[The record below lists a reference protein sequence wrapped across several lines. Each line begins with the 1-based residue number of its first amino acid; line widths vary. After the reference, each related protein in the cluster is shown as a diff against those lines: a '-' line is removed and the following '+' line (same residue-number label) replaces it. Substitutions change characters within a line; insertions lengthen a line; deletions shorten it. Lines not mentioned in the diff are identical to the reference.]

1 MHILIAPDSYKGSLT
16 ARQVCDILAQALLT
30 HPGVTVA
37 TLPLSDGGEGF
48 GTCCVDACK
57 GDILYTNAVDLYGNA
72 IQAPLYTWGDT
83 ALIECAATCA
93 LQTKKD
99 IMAASSYGVG
109 MQLKNAIDLG
119 FHHFIIGLG
128 GSGMCDG
135 GAGALAALGVAF
147 YDRNGTAIPHPT
159 GGDLQRIERLQIP
172 SDFQHC
178 VKCMHFTYACD
189 VTNPYTGENGAAAV
203 FGPQKGA
210 TPAQVQLLNNG
221 MAHLA
226 ALLPNAVR
234 ALPGA
239 GAAGGLYINSFLMSR
254 RKTEFG
260 LYGVLGG
267 STQSGFD
274 LLAALADLDSAIA
287 GADLVITGEGRT
299 DRQTLMGKLPYR
311 VAQRAKKLG
320 KRCVVISGDGDG
332 TLVGDKVITLTDKDT
347 PPRAAI
353 AHAAALLAEKADL
366 LLQ

>member
-30 HPGVTVA
+30 HPGMTVA

-57 GDILYTNAVDLYGNA
+57 GTILYTNAVDLYGNT

-147 YDRNGTAIPHPT
+147 YDRNGTSVPHPT

-172 SDFQHC
+172 ADFQNR
-178 VKCMHFTYACD
+178 VKGMHFTYACD

-203 FGPQKGA
+203 FGPQKV
-210 TPAQVQLLNNG
+210 PL
-221 MAHLA
+221 
-226 ALLPNAVR
+226 
-234 ALPGA
+234 
-239 GAAGGLYINSFLMSR
+239 R
-254 RKTEFG
+254 RK
-260 LYGVLGG
+260 YN
-267 STQSGFD
+267 
-274 LLAALADLDSAIA
+274 
-287 GADLVITGEGRT
+287 
-299 DRQTLMGKLPYR
+299 
-311 VAQRAKKLG
+311 
-320 KRCVVISGDGDG
+320 C
-332 TLVGDKVITLTDKDT
+332 
-347 PPRAAI
+347 
-353 AHAAALLAEKADL
+353 
-366 LLQ
+366 

>member
-30 HPGVTVA
+30 HPGVTVT

-57 GDILYTNAVDLYGNA
+57 GNILYTNAVDLYGVA
-72 IQAPLYTWGDT
+72 LQAPLYTWGDT

-99 IMAASSYGVG
+99 IMAASSCGVG
-109 MQLKNAIDLG
+109 MQLKSAIDLG
-119 FHHFIIGLG
+119 FHHLIIGLG

-135 GAGALAALGVAF
+135 GAGALAALGVEF
-147 YDRNGTAIPHPT
+147 YDRNNASIPHPT
-159 GGDLQRIERLQIP
+159 GVDLQRIARLQIP
-172 SDFQHC
+172 VDLQNAIKGLS
-178 VKCMHFTYACD
+178 FTYACD

-203 FGPQKGA
+203 FSPQKGA
-210 TPAQVQLLNNG
+210 TPTQVQLLNTG
-221 MAHLA
+221 MERLTT
-226 ALLPNAVR
+226 LLPNDVA
-234 ALPGA
+234 ALSGA
-239 GAAGGLYINSFLMSR
+239 GAAGGLCG
-254 RKTEFG
+254 G

-267 STQSGFD
+267 TTQSGFD
-274 LLAALADLDSAIA
+274 LLAELADLDRAIA
-287 GADLVITGEGRT
+287 EAELVVTGEGRT

-311 VAQRAKKLG
+311 VALRAKKLG

-332 TLVGDKVITLTDKDT
+332 TLVGDKVITLTDPQT
-347 PPRAAI
+347 PSKVAI
-353 AHAAALLAEKADL
+353 ENAAALLAEKADL

>member
-48 GTCCVDACK
+48 GTCCVDACN
-57 GDILYTNAVDLYGNA
+57 GDILYTNAVDLYGNT

-109 MQLKNAIDLG
+109 MQLKSAIDLG

-147 YDRNGTAIPHPT
+147 YERNGTSIPHPT

-172 SDFQHC
+172 ADFQQC
-178 VKCMHFTYACD
+178 VKGMHFTYACD

-203 FGPQKGA
+203 FGPQKGHHSGA
-210 TPAQVQLLNNG
+210 STTAKQRYGAPG
-221 MAHLA
+221 G
-226 ALLPNAVR
+226 AV
-234 ALPGA
+234 A
-239 GAAGGLYINSFLMSR
+239 
-254 RKTEFG
+254 
-260 LYGVLGG
+260 
-267 STQSGFD
+267 
-274 LLAALADLDSAIA
+274 
-287 GADLVITGEGRT
+287 
-299 DRQTLMGKLPYR
+299 
-311 VAQRAKKLG
+311 
-320 KRCVVISGDGDG
+320 
-332 TLVGDKVITLTDKDT
+332 
-347 PPRAAI
+347 
-353 AHAAALLAEKADL
+353 
-366 LLQ
+366 

>member
-210 TPAQVQLLNNG
+210 TAKQRYG
-221 MAHLA
+221 A
-226 ALLPNAVR
+226 
-234 ALPGA
+234 PGGSVA
-239 GAAGGLYINSFLMSR
+239 ECCPCFARCRCSR
-254 RKTEFG
+254 RT
-260 LYGVLGG
+260 VRRP
-267 STQSGFD
+267 
-274 LLAALADLDSAIA
+274 
-287 GADLVITGEGRT
+287 VRRTGR
-299 DRQTLMGKLPYR
+299 
-311 VAQRAKKLG
+311 
-320 KRCVVISGDGDG
+320 
-332 TLVGDKVITLTDKDT
+332 
-347 PPRAAI
+347 
-353 AHAAALLAEKADL
+353 
-366 LLQ
+366 

>member
-57 GDILYTNAVDLYGNA
+57 GTILYTNAVDLYGNT

-93 LQTKKD
+93 LQTKKN

-109 MQLKNAIDLG
+109 MQLKNAIGLG
-119 FHHFIIGLG
+119 FKHFIIGLG

-147 YDRNGTAIPHPT
+147 YDRNGTSIPHPT

-172 SDFQHC
+172 LDFQRC
-178 VKCMHFTYACD
+178 VKGMHFTYACD

-226 ALLPNAVR
+226 ALLPNAVS

-239 GAAGGLYINSFLMSR
+239 GAAGGLCG
-254 RKTEFG
+254 G
-260 LYGVLGG
+260 L
-267 STQSGFD
+267 
-274 LLAALADLDSAIA
+274 
-287 GADLVITGEGRT
+287 
-299 DRQTLMGKLPYR
+299 
-311 VAQRAKKLG
+311 
-320 KRCVVISGDGDG
+320 
-332 TLVGDKVITLTDKDT
+332 
-347 PPRAAI
+347 
-353 AHAAALLAEKADL
+353 
-366 LLQ
+366 